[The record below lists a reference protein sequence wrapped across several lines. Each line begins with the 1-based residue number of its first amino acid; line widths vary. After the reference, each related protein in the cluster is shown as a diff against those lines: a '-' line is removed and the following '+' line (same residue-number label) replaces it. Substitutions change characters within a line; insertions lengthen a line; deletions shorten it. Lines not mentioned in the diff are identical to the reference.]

1 MPATLPTN
9 LPMTLTVRDETIAG
23 ESAGELTL
31 DLLTETL
38 TVRELIRSR
47 VYQEV
52 DDHNRRVR
60 AADAGA
66 VPYGGLVT
74 PADGERELNGP
85 RAGKVWAREVDWRAQ
100 FNAACLAF
108 ERNRF
113 FVLIDDRQAESLEEE
128 FTARPGMAVSF
139 VKLVPLVG
147 G

>member
-1 MPATLPTN
+1 MSATL
-9 LPMTLTVRDETIAG
+9 TLTVRDETITG

-60 AADAGA
+60 AAGAGA

-74 PADGERELNGP
+74 PAAAERELNGP
-85 RAGKVWAREVDWRAQ
+85 RAGRADRVRAKEVDWRAQ
-100 FNAACLAF
+100 FDAACLAF
-108 ERNRF
+108 ERNGF
-113 FVLIDDRQAESLEEE
+113 FVLIDDRQAESLEQE
-128 FTARPGMAVSF
+128 FTVRPGMAVSF